1 MERVQQHKP
10 NQLKQVIASSL
21 YVLLFVVAGLF
32 LLLFIGMNTSL
43 LGNYQLRTVMSG
55 SMTPDIAVG
64 SVVIIDTAV
73 SSDEVAIGDGI
84 TYFSESGTSNTVTHR
99 VIDTESGG
107 FITQVDA
114 NTVADRGLVTPEQ
127 LIGTVNGSVPYVGYA
142 AHAVSSTTG
151 YWLLILIPASFVI
164 VVELRNIYCELT
176 GKPRRRAYQ
185 LRPKPRTQDV
195 PPQAL
200 VILLV
205 SATFMFV
212 PTTAAQWTDAA
223 INQGNVFVAG
233 EWDAP
238 EQLVINEV
246 YYNVADDK
254 RGPAPP
260 LARYQWIE
268 LYNAGDDTV
277 NIKDWQLCRSTVCH
291 SIHPNASIGAGE
303 YALLSHDSAVWAR
316 FWEIDRS
323 TTRINLNGAPWHEL
337 GEARDM
343 LALKNPDGQIVDAMN
358 WGTLDPTWPNYTDM
372 LWADG
377 IEPASTGA
385 SLERREAGL
394 DTDSPGDWMVSP
406 TPSPGDSQIGLAAT
420 ASYVDISPEQEAAG
434 PDSGSNV
441 SVEQQAI
448 ADEKTDDALEIV
460 EESMQQTDLPAQ
472 DELRPHNEDDE
483 QLVDDDTLSHDDEDI
498 AE

>member
-1 MERVQQHKP
+1 
-10 NQLKQVIASSL
+10 
-21 YVLLFVVAGLF
+21 
-32 LLLFIGMNTSL
+32 
-43 LGNYQLRTVMSG
+43 
-55 SMTPDIAVG
+55 MTPDIAVG

-73 SSDEVAIGDGI
+73 SPDEVAIGDVI
-84 TYFSESGTSNTVTHR
+84 TYFSESGTSKTVTHR

-107 FITQVDA
+107 FITQGDA
-114 NTVADRGLVTPEQ
+114 NIVADRGVVTSEQ
-127 LIGTVNGSVPYVGYA
+127 LIGTVSGSVPYIGYA
-142 AHAVSSTTG
+142 AHTVSSSTG
-151 YWLLILIPASFVI
+151 YWLLILIPAGFVI
-164 VVELRNIYCELT
+164 AVELRNIYRELT
-176 GKPRRRAYQ
+176 GKPRHRVYQ

-205 SATFMFV
+205 GATFMFV
-212 PTTAAQWTDAA
+212 PTTAAQWTDSA

-233 EWDAP
+233 TWDETEAANI
-238 EQLVINEV
+238 VINEV

-254 RGPAPP
+254 RGPAAPP
-260 LARYQWIE
+260 ARYQWIE

-323 TTRINLNGAPWHEL
+323 TTRINLGGAPWHEL

-358 WGTLDPTWPNYTDM
+358 WGIPDPTWPNYTDM
-372 LWADG
+372 LWDEG
-377 IEPASTGA
+377 IETAPTGA

-394 DTDSPGDWMVSP
+394 DTDSPGDWVVNL
-406 TPSPGDSQIGLAAT
+406 TPSPGDSQIGLVAT

-434 PDSGSNV
+434 PDNVSNV
-441 SVEQQAI
+441 SAEQQAI
-448 ADEKTDDALEIV
+448 ADEKTDDAPEIV
-460 EESMQQTDLPAQ
+460 EEPMLQTDLPAQ
-472 DELRPHNEDDE
+472 DELKPHNEDDEQLVDDSEPHKDDEDDE